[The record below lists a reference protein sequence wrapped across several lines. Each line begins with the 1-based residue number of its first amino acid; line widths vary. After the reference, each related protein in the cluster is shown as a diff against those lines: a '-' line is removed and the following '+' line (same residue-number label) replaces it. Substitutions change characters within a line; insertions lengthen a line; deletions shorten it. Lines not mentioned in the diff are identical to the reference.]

1 VRRTV
6 HLYPSPRSSLVASFV
21 NRLHSSQSS
30 HRSSFSIS
38 SDIRNQY
45 PSKPTPSYA
54 TTMVKLASIVAA
66 AIAAST
72 AGCHAFI
79 APVPLRAT
87 GFRLG
92 AKLEGREIEGALTP
106 TNNFVLVKVAAIQ
119 DQTEGGI
126 ILTGSVSLVS
136 PESNTCSIYQATLIY
151 FIHHHLRL
159 KSKRQKVLLYP

>member
-1 VRRTV
+1 
-6 HLYPSPRSSLVASFV
+6 
-21 NRLHSSQSS
+21 
-30 HRSSFSIS
+30 
-38 SDIRNQY
+38 
-45 PSKPTPSYA
+45 
-54 TTMVKLASIVAA
+54 MVKLASIVAA
-66 AIAAST
+66 TIAAST

-79 APVPLRAT
+79 APVSLRAT
-87 GFRLG
+87 GVRLG

-136 PESNTCSIYQATLIY
+136 PELNTFSIFHMAIATLIC
-151 FIHHHLRL
+151 FIHHQLRL

>member
-1 VRRTV
+1 
-6 HLYPSPRSSLVASFV
+6 
-21 NRLHSSQSS
+21 
-30 HRSSFSIS
+30 
-38 SDIRNQY
+38 
-45 PSKPTPSYA
+45 
-54 TTMVKLASIVAA
+54 MVKLASIVAA
-66 AIAAST
+66 TIAAST
-72 AGCHAFI
+72 ASCHAFI
-79 APVPLRAT
+79 APVSLRAT
-87 GFRLG
+87 GVRLG

-136 PESNTCSIYQATLIY
+136 PELNTFSIFHVAIATLIC